1 MARHSI
7 TMNTPGRIATAR
19 AWLARAADLGWRVT
33 FAEPKRS
40 DAQNDRMWEML
51 GRIAKRMD
59 IGGRKFKDYQWK
71 CIFMHEMGRQAE
83 VLPSLDG
90 TTWFPTGFKS
100 SDLSVGEMSD
110 MQTFMEAWCAEKG
123 VDIWEN
129 EAAA

>member
-1 MARHSI
+1 MGRHSI
-7 TMNTPGRIATAR
+7 TLNTPGRIATAR

-33 FAEPKRS
+33 FAEPTRS

-59 IGGRKFKDYQWK
+59 INGQQFDPESWK
-71 CIFMHEMGRQAE
+71 CIFMKAMGKEVR
-83 VLPSLDG
+83 VLPMLDG
-90 TTWFPTGFKS
+90 KGIFPTGFRS